1 MPDWYTNR
9 KVEKHVI
16 SEPSNPY
23 KSPKNPEVS
32 GQVTYRKPG
41 PLAMF
46 GIVMLSVIGAG
57 CTFFCTC
64 FGIGLGL
71 YSAGT
76 REEVLMVC
84 AYGGGAV
91 LGILIGWA
99 VYRLMTRRRIYSR
112 HSSGESSQ
120 P

>member
-1 MPDWYTNR
+1 MT
-9 KVEKHVI
+9 
-16 SEPSNPY
+16 SERDNPY
-23 KSPKNPEVS
+23 ESSGNPEMP
-32 GQVTYRKPG
+32 GQQMYRRPG

-46 GIVMLSVIGAG
+46 GIVVVSIIAAG

-71 YSAGT
+71 FSVRAN
-76 REEVLMVC
+76 EEVLMVC

-99 VYRLMTRRRIYSR
+99 VYRLMTRRRIYRR
-112 HSSGESSQ
+112 HSSEESSQ
-120 P
+120 A